1 LKNKGA
7 GVSEETLR
15 NASPFLFAMNEFK
28 AEKTKRIGFI
38 EKWAKAEQTSAFLGI
53 SLYAVIAFCIVLLI
67 ILFKVSTKPQAI
79 YYIPSIQE
87 AGIAYPNRIDK
98 TVVCG
103 FASNWLL
110 NRNNFTPATVKDTYQ
125 RAMRYM
131 APQLLSRTKAS
142 LEDEISR
149 VTRDN
154 ISSLFSLSKEPELED
169 SGTDFK
175 VTLTGEKIIFMGKE
189 KLDDRILRYIIT
201 LQRIPPIENNPYG
214 LVIAGVKQE
223 EVETQ

>member
-15 NASPFLFAMNEFK
+15 NASPFLFAMNDLK
-28 AEKTKRIGFI
+28 TEKTKRTGFI
-38 EKWAKAEQTSAFLGI
+38 EKWAKAEQTSAFLGMT
-53 SLYAVIAFCIVLLI
+53 LYVVIVFCIALLI
-67 ILFKVSTKPQAI
+67 TVFKVSTKPQAI
-79 YYIPSIQE
+79 YYIPSAQE
-87 AGIAYPNRIDK
+87 AGIAYPNRIEK
-98 TVVCG
+98 GTVCV

-110 NRNNFTPATVKDTYQ
+110 NRNNFTPVTVKDTYQ

-131 APQLLSRTKAS
+131 APGLLSRTKAS
-142 LEDEISR
+142 LEDEILR

-189 KLDDRILRYIIT
+189 KLDDRILRYTIT
-201 LQRIPPIENNPYG
+201 LQRVPPIETNPYG

>member
-1 LKNKGA
+1 
-7 GVSEETLR
+7 
-15 NASPFLFAMNEFK
+15 MNDFRP
-28 AEKTKRIGFI
+28 EKVKRTGFV
-38 EKWAKAEQTSAFLGI
+38 EKWAHAEQTSAFLGI
-53 SLYAVIAFCIVLLI
+53 SLYAVIVFCIVLLVT
-67 ILFKVSTKPQAI
+67 LFKVSTKPQSI
-79 YYIPSIQE
+79 YYIPSAQE

-98 TVVCG
+98 AVVCG

-110 NRNNFTPATVKDTYQ
+110 NRNNFTPLTVKDTYQ

-131 APQLLSRTKAS
+131 APGLLSRTKAS

-154 ISSLFSLSKEPELED
+154 ISSLFSLSKEPESED
-169 SGTDFK
+169 SGLDFK

-189 KLDDRILRYIIT
+189 KLDDRILRYTIT
-201 LQRIPPIENNPYG
+201 LQKIPPIETNPYG
-214 LVIAGVKQE
+214 LVISGVKQE

>member
-1 LKNKGA
+1 MRPAPFSLPMNDLK
-7 GVSEETLR
+7 
-15 NASPFLFAMNEFK
+15 P
-28 AEKTKRIGFI
+28 EKIKRTGFV
-38 EKWAKAEQTSAFLGI
+38 EKWAHAEETSAFLGI
-53 SLYAVIAFCIVLLI
+53 SLYAVIAFCLVLLA

-79 YYIPSIQE
+79 YYIPSAQE
-87 AGIAYPNRIDK
+87 AGIAYPNRIEK
-98 TVVCG
+98 GTVCG

-110 NRNNFTPATVKDTYQ
+110 NRNNFTPLTVKDTYQ

-131 APQLLSRTKAS
+131 APALLSRTKAS
-142 LEDEISR
+142 LEDEILR

-154 ISSLFSLSKEPELED
+154 ISSLFSLSKDPELED
-169 SGTDFK
+169 SSLDFK

-189 KLDDRILRYIIT
+189 KLDDRILRYTIT
-201 LQRIPPIENNPYG
+201 LQRIPPIETNPYG

>member
-1 LKNKGA
+1 MR
-7 GVSEETLR
+7 EENNL
-15 NASPFLFAMNEFK
+15 
-28 AEKTKRIGFI
+28 KTKRSGFV
-38 EKWAKAEQTSAFLGI
+38 EKWAKAEETSAFLGI
-53 SLYAVIAFCIVLLI
+53 TLYAVIAFCIALLVT
-67 ILFKVSTKPQAI
+67 LFKVSVRPQAI
-79 YYIPSIQE
+79 YYIPSAQE

-98 TVVCG
+98 AVVCG

-110 NRNNFTPATVKDTYQ
+110 NRNNFTPVTVKDTYT

-131 APQLLSRTKAS
+131 APGLLSRTKAS

-154 ISSLFSLSKEPELED
+154 ISSLFSLSKEPELEE

-189 KLDDRILRYIIT
+189 KLDDRILRYTIT
-201 LQRIPPIENNPYG
+201 LQKIPPIETNPYG

>member
-1 LKNKGA
+1 
-7 GVSEETLR
+7 
-15 NASPFLFAMNEFK
+15 MNDFK
-28 AEKTKRIGFI
+28 PEKVKRTGFV
-38 EKWAKAEQTSAFLGI
+38 EKWAHAEQTSAFLGI
-53 SLYAVIAFCIVLLI
+53 SLYAVIVFCIVLLVM
-67 ILFKVSTKPQAI
+67 LFKVSTKPQSI
-79 YYIPSIQE
+79 YYIPSAQE

-98 TVVCG
+98 AVVCG

-110 NRNNFTPATVKDTYQ
+110 NRNNFTSLTVKDTYQ

-131 APQLLSRTKAS
+131 APGLLSRTKAS

-154 ISSLFSLSKEPELED
+154 ISSLFSLSKEPESED
-169 SGTDFK
+169 SGLDFK

-189 KLDDRILRYIIT
+189 KLDDRILRYTIT
-201 LQRIPPIENNPYG
+201 LQRIPPIETNPYG

-223 EVETQ
+223 EVKTQ

>member
-1 LKNKGA
+1 MNDFK
-7 GVSEETLR
+7 SE
-15 NASPFLFAMNEFK
+15 K
-28 AEKTKRIGFI
+28 VKRTGFV
-38 EKWAKAEQTSAFLGI
+38 EKWAHAEQSSAFLGI
-53 SLYAVIAFCIVLLI
+53 SLYAVIVFCIALLVT
-67 ILFKVSTKPQAI
+67 LFKVSTKPQSI
-79 YYIPSIQE
+79 YYIPSAQE
-87 AGIAYPNRIDK
+87 AGVAYPNRIDK

-110 NRNNFTPATVKDTYQ
+110 NRNNFTPLTVKDTYQ

-131 APQLLSRTKAS
+131 APGLLSRTKAS

-154 ISSLFSLSKEPELED
+154 ISSLFSLSKDPESEN

-175 VTLTGEKIIFMGKE
+175 VTLIGEKIIFMGKE
-189 KLDDRILRYIIT
+189 KLDDRILRYTMT
-201 LQRIPPIENNPYG
+201 LQRIPPIETNPYG

>member
-1 LKNKGA
+1 MKNKGA

-15 NASPFLFAMNEFK
+15 NASPFFIGMNEFK
-28 AEKTKRIGFI
+28 PEKVKRIGFV
-38 EKWAKAEQTSAFLGI
+38 EKWAHAEQTSAFLGI
-53 SLYAVIAFCIVLLI
+53 SLYAVIIFCIALLVT
-67 ILFKVSTKPQAI
+67 LFKISTKPQSI
-79 YYIPSIQE
+79 YYIPSAQE
-87 AGIAYPNRIDK
+87 SGVAYPNRIDK
-98 TVVCG
+98 AVVCG

-110 NRNNFTPATVKDTYQ
+110 NRNNFTPVTVKDTYQ

-131 APQLLSRTKAS
+131 SPWLLSRTKAS
-142 LEDEISR
+142 LEDEILR

-189 KLDDRILRYIIT
+189 KLDDRILRYTMT
-201 LQRIPPIENNPYG
+201 LQRIPPIETNPYG

>member
-1 LKNKGA
+1 
-7 GVSEETLR
+7 
-15 NASPFLFAMNEFK
+15 MNDLK
-28 AEKTKRIGFI
+28 AEKVKRTGFV
-38 EKWAKAEQTSAFLGI
+38 EKWAHAEQTSAFLGF
-53 SLYAVIAFCIVLLI
+53 SLYAVIIFCIALLLT
-67 ILFKVSTKPQAI
+67 LFKLSTKPQAI
-79 YYIPSIQE
+79 YYIPSAQE

-98 TVVCG
+98 AVVCG

-110 NRNNFTPATVKDTYQ
+110 NRNNFTPLTVKDTYQ

-131 APQLLSRTKAS
+131 APGLLSRTKAS

-149 VTRDN
+149 VARDN
-154 ISSLFSLSKEPELED
+154 ISSLFSLSNEPELED

-175 VTLTGEKIIFMGKE
+175 VTLIGEKIIFMGKE
-189 KLDDRILRYIIT
+189 KLDDRILRYIMT
-201 LQRIPPIENNPYG
+201 LQRIPLIETNPYG

>member
-1 LKNKGA
+1 MR
-7 GVSEETLR
+7 EENNL
-15 NASPFLFAMNEFK
+15 
-28 AEKTKRIGFI
+28 KTKRSGFV
-38 EKWAKAEQTSAFLGI
+38 EKWAKAEETSAFLGI
-53 SLYAVIAFCIVLLI
+53 TLYAVIAFCIVLLVT
-67 ILFKVSTKPQAI
+67 LFKVSVRPQAI
-79 YYIPSIQE
+79 YYIPSAQE

-98 TVVCG
+98 EVVCG

-110 NRNNFTPATVKDTYQ
+110 NRNNFTPVTVKDTYT

-131 APQLLSRTKAS
+131 APGLLSRTKAS

-149 VTRDN
+149 VMRDN
-154 ISSLFSLSKEPELED
+154 ISSLFSLSKEPELEE

-175 VTLTGEKIIFMGKE
+175 VTLIGEKIIFMGKE
-189 KLDDRILRYIIT
+189 KLDDRILRYTIT
-201 LQRIPPIENNPYG
+201 LQKIPPIETNPYG

>member
-1 LKNKGA
+1 
-7 GVSEETLR
+7 
-15 NASPFLFAMNEFK
+15 MNDFRP
-28 AEKTKRIGFI
+28 EKVKRTGFV
-38 EKWAKAEQTSAFLGI
+38 EKWAHAEQTSAFLGI
-53 SLYAVIAFCIVLLI
+53 SFYAVIVFCIALLVT
-67 ILFKVSTKPQAI
+67 LFKVSTKPQSI
-79 YYIPSIQE
+79 YYIPSAQE
-87 AGIAYPNRIDK
+87 AGVAYPNRIDK

-110 NRNNFTPATVKDTYQ
+110 NRNNFTPLTVKDTYQ

-131 APQLLSRTKAS
+131 APGLLSRTKAS

-154 ISSLFSLSKEPELED
+154 ISSLFSLSKDPESEN

-189 KLDDRILRYIIT
+189 KLDDRILRYIMT
-201 LQRIPPIENNPYG
+201 LQRIPPIETNPYG

>member
-1 LKNKGA
+1 MR
-7 GVSEETLR
+7 EENNL
-15 NASPFLFAMNEFK
+15 
-28 AEKTKRIGFI
+28 KTKRSGFV
-38 EKWAKAEQTSAFLGI
+38 EKWAKAEETSAFLGI
-53 SLYAVIAFCIVLLI
+53 TLYAVIAFCIVLLVT
-67 ILFKVSTKPQAI
+67 LFKVSVRPQAI
-79 YYIPSIQE
+79 YYIPSAQE

-98 TVVCG
+98 AVVCG

-110 NRNNFTPATVKDTYQ
+110 NRNNFTPLTVKDTYQ

-131 APQLLSRTKAS
+131 APGLLSRTKAS

-154 ISSLFSLSKEPELED
+154 ISSLFSLSKDPESED

-189 KLDDRILRYIIT
+189 KLDDRILRYTMT
-201 LQRIPPIENNPYG
+201 LQRIPPIETNPYG

>member
-1 LKNKGA
+1 
-7 GVSEETLR
+7 
-15 NASPFLFAMNEFK
+15 MNDFK
-28 AEKTKRIGFI
+28 PEKVKRTGFV
-38 EKWAKAEQTSAFLGI
+38 EKWAHAEQTSAFLGI
-53 SLYAVIAFCIVLLI
+53 SLYAVIVFCIALLVT
-67 ILFKVSTKPQAI
+67 LFKVSTKPQSI
-79 YYIPSIQE
+79 YYIPSAQE

-98 TVVCG
+98 AVVCG

-110 NRNNFTPATVKDTYQ
+110 NRNNFTPLTVKDTYQ

-131 APQLLSRTKAS
+131 APGLLSRTKAS

-154 ISSLFSLSKEPELED
+154 ISSLFSLSKDPESED

-189 KLDDRILRYIIT
+189 KLDDRILRYTMT
-201 LQRIPPIENNPYG
+201 LQRIPPIETNPYG

>member
-1 LKNKGA
+1 MPA
-7 GVSEETLR
+7 
-15 NASPFLFAMNEFK
+15 PFLFAMNDFK
-28 AEKTKRIGFI
+28 PEKVKRTGFV
-38 EKWAKAEQTSAFLGI
+38 EKWAHAEQTSAFLGI
-53 SLYAVIAFCIVLLI
+53 SLYAVIIFCIALLFT
-67 ILFKVSTKPQAI
+67 LYKVSIKPQAI
-79 YYIPSIQE
+79 YYIPSTQE
-87 AGIAYPNRIDK
+87 AGIAYPNRIEK
-98 TVVCG
+98 GTICG

-110 NRNNFTPATVKDTYQ
+110 NRNNFTPLTVKDTYQ

-131 APQLLSRTKAS
+131 APGLLSRTKAS

-149 VTRDN
+149 VTRDS

-189 KLDDRILRYIIT
+189 KLDDRILRYTMT
-201 LQRIPPIENNPYG
+201 LQRTPPIETNPYG